1 MTDFASEDA
10 RRVLFVCLGNIC
22 RSPTGE
28 GVLRHIVRERG
39 LDGEIEIDSA
49 GTGAWHVG
57 EAADSRMRRAASQR
71 GFDLT
76 SRARQV
82 TVDDFHDFHLIVAM
96 DRSNFSDLEELRP
109 SGARADLRLFSDF
122 LPEGAPR
129 DVPDPYY
136 GGASGFDRVLDLVE
150 EGSANI
156 LEHLLGEA
164 EAGAASGAG
173 ADRASASGA

>member
-1 MTDFASEDA
+1 MTDTVQPDHAH
-10 RRVLFVCLGNIC
+10 RVLFVCLGNIC

-28 GVLRHIVRERG
+28 GVLRHIVQERD
-39 LDGEIEIDSA
+39 LAEEFYIDSA

-57 EAADSRMRRAASQR
+57 EAADSRMRRAASRR
-71 GFDLT
+71 GYDLT

-82 TVDDFHDFHLIVAM
+82 TVEDFHDFHLIVAM
-96 DRSNFSDLEELRP
+96 DRSNLSDLEELQP
-109 SGARADLRLFSDF
+109 GGARADLRLFSEF

-150 EGSANI
+150 EGAAN
-156 LEHLLGEA
+156 LLDHLLSGDAGA
-164 EAGAASGAG
+164 EANAEPTTSDARS
-173 ADRASASGA
+173 